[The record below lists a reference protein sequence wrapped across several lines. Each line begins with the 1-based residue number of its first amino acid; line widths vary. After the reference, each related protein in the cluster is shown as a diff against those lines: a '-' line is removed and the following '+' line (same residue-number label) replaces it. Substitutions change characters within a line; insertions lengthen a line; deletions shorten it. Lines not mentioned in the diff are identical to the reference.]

1 MSAPPRIYSSSPPR
15 FPPPHSLHTSSIP
28 FSTLNFGSS
37 PPLHRLPPP
46 SSNSTTATTSAS
58 VPTNAMEPLVPPKFP
73 KYLDSSSYA
82 ELVQRQYEL
91 RLAAYSS
98 DKHRESADT
107 TPILVNSAVRKP
119 KVKTSGQPFH
129 LSLDN
134 ADKLEDLD
142 LKLPTAWNPNDKGH
156 CVELSS
162 DNRRLKYVGV
172 GKDDTDAASV
182 RANFPMR
189 PQCGIFYFE
198 VEIVSKGRDGYIG
211 IGFCW
216 QSNLL
221 NRLPGWDDHSWGY
234 HGDDGHS
241 FCSSGNGKPYGP
253 KFGTG
258 DTIGCGVNFQDMS
271 AFYTK
276 NGVDLGTAFQG
287 LQGASLYPCVGF
299 RTPGE
304 QVEVNFGEREFK
316 FDIEH
321 YVKEAKGKLLADISN
336 IPITESAIS
345 RGAGDS
351 ISTPSKASSAAPP
364 STPAGTATPASTSKP
379 SSPAP
384 PRLNAIDDM
393 ESSKI
398 LHEVVLSYMVHHGFS
413 DSAKTFAK
421 DITESR
427 RTDSMALLKDN
438 SMDTDP
444 VDLIRDEQ
452 DIQQRQEIRHALM
465 AGDVDKAINLCEEH
479 YPSVLDDNDMLMFKL
494 ECHKFIELMRQ
505 YAEQQGF
512 HPKKKLTSSCSS
524 NTKSAIDT
532 YVPTREGMDLDDVPV
547 QQQRGYKRRRSIHEE
562 EDIASVDSLSNNEED
577 DEEDDDSDEED
588 SLDGLLGTAMTYGQ
602 QLQQNYGRDERP
614 EVQST
619 LVETFSLIAYRDP
632 FQSPVAHVLDDQRR
646 DELVNQL
653 NSAILVSRNLPGMP
667 RLEHMYKQTQVAI
680 QELLFAGNGKAAMMD
695 LCKDVL

>member
-1 MSAPPRIYSSSPPR
+1 
-15 FPPPHSLHTSSIP
+15 
-28 FSTLNFGSS
+28 
-37 PPLHRLPPP
+37 
-46 SSNSTTATTSAS
+46 
-58 VPTNAMEPLVPPKFP
+58 
-73 KYLDSSSYA
+73 
-82 ELVQRQYEL
+82 
-91 RLAAYSS
+91 
-98 DKHRESADT
+98 
-107 TPILVNSAVRKP
+107 
-119 KVKTSGQPFH
+119 
-129 LSLDN
+129 
-134 ADKLEDLD
+134 
-142 LKLPTAWNPNDKGH
+142 
-156 CVELSS
+156 
-162 DNRRLKYVGV
+162 
-172 GKDDTDAASV
+172 
-182 RANFPMR
+182 MR

-321 YVKEAKGKLLADISN
+321 YVKEVKGKLLADISN

-351 ISTPSKASSAAPP
+351 ISTPSKASSIAPP

-393 ESSKI
+393 ESTKI

-413 DSAKTFAK
+413 DSAKTFAR

-427 RTDSMALLKDN
+427 RTDSMALSKD
-438 SMDTDP
+438 SSCMDTDP
-444 VDLIRDEQ
+444 MDLIRDEQ

-494 ECHKFIELMRQ
+494 KCHKFIELMRQ

-512 HPKKKLTSSCSS
+512 HPKQKLNSSCSS
-524 NTKSAIDT
+524 STKSLLHHAVDT
-532 YVPTREGMDLDDVPV
+532 YMPNREGMDLDELTV
-547 QQQRGYKRRRSIHEE
+547 QQRGYKRRRSVHDE
-562 EDIASVDSLSNNEED
+562 EDSVDSLSNNDED
-577 DEEDDDSDEED
+577 EDEEDDDYNSDEDD

-632 FQSPVAHVLDDQRR
+632 FHSPVAHVLEDQRR

-695 LCKDVL
+695 LRKNIL

>member
-1 MSAPPRIYSSSPPR
+1 
-15 FPPPHSLHTSSIP
+15 
-28 FSTLNFGSS
+28 
-37 PPLHRLPPP
+37 
-46 SSNSTTATTSAS
+46 
-58 VPTNAMEPLVPPKFP
+58 MEPLVPPKYP

-98 DKHRESADT
+98 DKHRESADP

-119 KVKTSGQPFH
+119 KVKSSGQPFH

-321 YVKEAKGKLLADISN
+321 YVKVRERGKD
-336 IPITESAIS
+336 
-345 RGAGDS
+345 D
-351 ISTPSKASSAAPP
+351 
-364 STPAGTATPASTSKP
+364 TSKP

-384 PRLNAIDDM
+384 PPRLNSIDDM

-421 DITESR
+421 DISESR
-427 RTDSMALLKDN
+427 KTDSMALLKDS

-444 VDLIRDEQ
+444 IDLIRDEQ

-512 HPKKKLTSSCSS
+512 HPKLARSCSS
-524 NTKSAIDT
+524 STKSAIDT
-532 YVPTREGMDLDDVPV
+532 YVPARERMDLDDVPV
-547 QQQRGYKRRRSIHEE
+547 PQQRGYKRRRSIHEE
-562 EDIASVDSLSNNEED
+562 EDSVDSLSNNDD
-577 DEEDDDSDEED
+577 DEEDDDSEDDEED

-632 FQSPVAHVLDDQRR
+632 FQSPVAHVLDDLRR

-695 LCKDVL
+695 LRKDVL